1 METLRALDHHKILR
15 KAEYRLL
22 SEGYLFLRRLDHRLR
37 LQRDQSIDI
46 VEREPDQLHG
56 VAQVLGYK
64 RRAEKKAPGE
74 LLLRDYELR
83 RERIRACYNRY
94 FQIGGAKTEEE
105 EKRPGSGNG
114 E

>member
-56 VAQVLGYK
+56 VAQALGYK